1 MSPSTDGVGVFHPE
15 GMPWSDAAHPRAAVG
30 PHVCACLQE
39 VFKERIGY
47 AHLYEVLRSQGQPTQ
62 RLLQELLNM
71 VNTPLANPEALPSP
85 ISFLLHSK
93 QNARGWHLGGATRL
107 VSALSLISS
116 PRWVPLLR
124 WSHSLQ
130 L

>member
-85 ISFLLHSK
+85 ISFLLTPSK
-93 QNARGWHLGGATRL
+93 MLGAGTSVEQLGW
-107 VSALSLISS
+107 SQPSLSS
-116 PRWVPLLR
+116 PVPTG
-124 WSHSLQ
+124 SPS
-130 L
+130 